1 MSENQRHHELNDL
14 RWVLDDPRGRRVL
27 WRLMAHCHVYESLWR
42 SDADGGD
49 RVMLRDTGRRDVG
62 LFIFAEVME
71 ARESAYAQM
80 MREAKK
86 EEIDHD

>member
-1 MSENQRHHELNDL
+1 
-14 RWVLDDPRGRRVL
+14 
-27 WRLMAHCHVYESLWR
+27 VYESLWR